1 MGIFLKLKLKILSPI
16 ICLGFLAFPL
26 TAFAQSRIYNIKIE
40 GTDAVTALND
50 LAIQTEH
57 PLLFNYN
64 QVKNYHVNSL
74 KGNYTLQQ
82 ALTLIL
88 RDTGLS
94 GNLTKRDVI
103 AISLNSENLTQVKE
117 IPMKFKGKTKGLVN
131 TAASAALLAATSTAL
146 PAKAQE
152 APKSNA
158 LDEIVVTAQKREEG
172 ITEVP
177 VALTVLSA
185 DQIEAS
191 NSGDIESLAN
201 LVPSLTLRKNNTVRN
216 SGAFIRGI
224 GTVTFSVVADP
235 SVSTVVD
242 GVVLSRSGQAF
253 GELYDLERVEVLRGP
268 QGTLFGKNASA
279 GVINLTT
286 KGATDEFEGNVNLS
300 YFEGGEAK
308 AKASISGPITDR
320 LKGRLTGSFG
330 QYDGPD
336 RNIFDSNRDD
346 VEPGTERPGGENDE
360 VFDNSIRVNG
370 YRRAGV
376 RGILEYEASDNLDLK
391 LIGEY
396 YEANDTCCAQIVTP
410 ENPDGTPNVA
420 AIANNRDVSID
431 NDFITR
437 NLNEN
442 YSTSLQADWDL
453 GSHTLTSISAFRQFR
468 DIEIADGDGASS
480 VDFVREGDFTGLGS
494 FRQAAAG
501 DQTVKQYSQ
510 EFRLASQTDGPL
522 QYQLGAF
529 YWNVSNDRIF
539 SRASTTCID
548 TTLPTLP
555 NGQRPCAI
563 GQSTF
568 QDVAATADITAGFE
582 SLAFFGQGT
591 YDLTERLKL
600 IAGLRFTHD
609 VVEFTHER
617 INPSML
623 GAPGIRQEDF
633 AAEDRTTNDE
643 ISGRAGLQY
652 ELNDNW
658 QAYATYARGYKGP
671 AFNVTFSLR
680 ESRLPVVGPENANS
694 FEVGLK
700 GTAFDG
706 ALYAGLSAYHVE
718 YLGFQ
723 ASNFI
728 LVNGVTSSNLTNA
741 GDVITKGIELD
752 FIANVTDELKLVGGF
767 ALGSAEFSR
776 INVVE
781 GTETENRSIAEDQ
794 NVSFA
799 PDFRASISANYYK
812 ELDNLPFNFKANTS
826 FSYTGEQF
834 SSLGERPQEFLD
846 ARYLWDATLGITN
859 KNETLGLDFIIK
871 NILDNE
877 YATNSRRSA
886 GSLFTIIPRGANRY
900 AGVKLSANF

>member
-1 MGIFLKLKLKILSPI
+1 LRLNFVISTSLVCLSLWITPVN
-16 ICLGFLAFPL
+16 
-26 TAFAQSRIYNIKIE
+26 AFANSGSFEIKIE
-40 GTDAVTALND
+40 STDAVTALNN

-57 PLLFNYN
+57 PLLFDYN
-64 QVKNYHVNSL
+64 QVKDFQVNPL
-74 KGNYTLQQ
+74 EGNYTLQQ
-82 ALTLIL
+82 ALDLIL
-88 RDTGLS
+88 RDTGLAGS
-94 GNLTKRDVI
+94 LTKRDVI
-103 AISLNSENLTQVKE
+103 AISLNPKSVTQTKE
-117 IPMKFKGKTKGLVN
+117 TPMNIKGKTKGLVN
-131 TAASAALLAATSTAL
+131 TAASAVLLTAVSAA
-146 PAKAQE
+146 PAQAQE
-152 APKSNA
+152 TDAPKA
-158 LDEIVVTAQKREEG
+158 TVFDEIIVTAQKREEG

-177 VALTVLSA
+177 VALTVLTPT
-185 DQIEAS
+185 QIENS
-191 NSGDIESLAN
+191 NSPGLEGLSN

-253 GELYDLERVEVLRGP
+253 GDLYDLERIEVLRGP

-300 YFEGGEAK
+300 YFQGGEAR

-336 RNIFDSNRDD
+336 RNIFDANPNDT
-346 VEPGTERPGGENDE
+346 EPGTERPGGLDDE

-370 YRRAGV
+370 YRRAGI
-376 RGILEYEASDNLDLK
+376 RGILEYEATDNLDLK

-410 ENPDGTPNVA
+410 ANPDGTPNVE

-442 YSTSLQADWDL
+442 YSASLQADWDL
-453 GSHTLTSISAFRQFR
+453 GHHTLTSISAFRQFR
-468 DIEIADGDGASS
+468 DIEIADGDGTSS
-480 VDFVREGDFTGLGS
+480 VDFVREGSFTGLGS

-501 DQTVKQYSQ
+501 DQTVNQYSQ
-510 EFRLASQTDGPL
+510 EFRLASEFGGPL

-529 YWNVSNDRIF
+529 YWNVNNDRTF

-548 TTLPTLP
+548 TTLPTLA

-591 YDLTERLKL
+591 YDLTDRLTL

-652 ELNDNW
+652 ELSDNW

-694 FEVGLK
+694 FEAGVK
-700 GTAFDG
+700 GTLFGG
-706 ALYAGLSAYHVE
+706 ALYAALSAYHVE

-741 GDVITKGIELD
+741 GDVITKGLELD
-752 FIANVTDELKLVGGF
+752 FIANITDDFTLSGGA

-776 INVVE
+776 INIVE
-781 GTETENRSIAEDQ
+781 GTETENRNIAEGQ

-812 ELDNLPFNFKANTS
+812 ELENLPFNFKANSS

-834 SSLGERPQEFLD
+834 SNLGERAREFLD
-846 ARYLWDATLGITN
+846 ERFVWDATVGITN
-859 KNETLGLDFIIK
+859 KDETLGLDFIVK
-871 NILDNE
+871 NILDDE
-877 YATNSRRSA
+877 YATNSRQSA
-886 GSLFTIIPRGANRY
+886 GSLFTIIPREANRY
-900 AGVKLSANF
+900 VGVKLSAGF